1 MSQRLLS
8 EKKKGQEGGRQEA
21 GRETEGRQMENPNPL
36 GSVMLHAMFF
46 FMMSYS
52 NTFER
57 YVFVILLNWQ
67 LSPRNWEWFYMSV
80 PEY

>member
-8 EKKKGQEGGRQEA
+8 GKRRTGGREA
-21 GRETEGRQMENPNPL
+21 GSREGDRGRQMENPNPV
-36 GSVMLHAMFF
+36 GSVMLHAMF

-67 LSPRNWEWFYMSV
+67 LSPRNWEWFYMYVCS
-80 PEY
+80 